1 MKKFH
6 KARLLSNTE
15 ISAFCRQTA
24 LIIQAGITP
33 ADGMNILVHDT
44 LHKDGKEL
52 LESIAASCNQGN
64 RFNKAVE
71 STGVFPQY
79 MVKLIALGEESGNL
93 DTVLLSLADYY
104 EKEENISQSIR
115 SAVTYPFIMIVMM
128 FLVILVLIVKVL
140 PIFRQVFVQLGTQMS
155 PFASSLLS
163 LGNALNKYS
172 LILTALLFFL
182 VGLCI
187 FFYHTKSGRIK
198 IKRFLTRFPLTR
210 DFFHKISA
218 GRFASGMYLGIS
230 SGMDTYQN
238 LDLIS
243 EIVENEAMQKK
254 IAICRSEIKK
264 NSNLPEALAKAG
276 IFSNLYSRLI
286 AVGFRSGSVDLV
298 MKQISR
304 HYDEE
309 TDKQINRIISIIE
322 PTLVIILSLV
332 VGMILMSVL
341 LPLMGIMSSIG

>member
-1 MKKFH
+1 MKNFH
-6 KARLLSNTE
+6 KPKLLSNTE
-15 ISAFCRQTA
+15 IAAFCRQTA

-44 LHKDGKEL
+44 LHKEGRDL
-52 LESIAASCNQGN
+52 LTSIAASCNQGN
-64 RFNKAVE
+64 RFHQAIE
-71 STGVFPQY
+71 STDVFPQY
-79 MVKLIALGEESGNL
+79 MVKLIALGEESGKL

-140 PIFRQVFVQLGTQMS
+140 PIFKQVFVQLGTQMS

-163 LGNALNKYS
+163 LGNALSRYS
-172 LILTALLFFL
+172 LILTALLFLL
-182 VGLCI
+182 VGLGI
-187 FFYHTKSGRIK
+187 FFYHTKNGRIK
-198 IKRFLTRFPLTR
+198 IKRFLTWFPLTR
-210 DFFHKISA
+210 EFFHRISA
-218 GRFASGMYLGIS
+218 GRFAGGMYLGIS

-238 LDLIS
+238 LDFVN

-254 IAICRSEIKK
+254 IYICRSEIEK
-264 NSNLPEALAKAG
+264 NSNLPEALSKAG

-298 MKQISR
+298 MKQIAE

-309 TDKQINRIISIIE
+309 TDKQMNRMISIIE